1 MPAYLLI
8 RAFLGWIVSV
18 YLILLQIILFVIELL
33 RRGAKVNCTNARGDM
48 PLHLSAMRG
57 FVELARELRKWGAEP
72 NVCNSN
78 GHTPME
84 MAIHQGLGGAE
95 DVVEMYNVFATFIIK
110 EIEPSRYEL
119 RAF

>member
-1 MPAYLLI
+1 MCS
-8 RAFLGWIVSV
+8 IVD
-18 YLILLQIILFVIELL
+18 LFLLQIILFVIELL

-72 NVCNSN
+72 NAVNSN

-84 MAIHQGLGGAE
+84 MAIHLGLGGAE
-95 DVVEMYNVFATFIIK
+95 DIVEMYNVFATYMIK
-110 EIEPSRYEL
+110 EMEPSRYECKLL

>member
-1 MPAYLLI
+1 MCS
-8 RAFLGWIVSV
+8 IVD
-18 YLILLQIILFVIELL
+18 LFLLQIILFVIELL

-57 FVELARELRKWGAEP
+57 FVELARELRKWRAEP
-72 NVCNSN
+72 NVVNSN

-84 MAIHQGLGGAE
+84 MAIHLGLGGAE
-95 DVVEMYNVFATFIIK
+95 DIVEMYNVFATYMIK
-110 EIEPSRYEL
+110 EMEPSRYECKLL